1 MNEVKLCGVIEHTPQ
16 IQQTPGKIPLV
27 CFQLRITETLMLGNG
42 SAHNVSSYFPVR
54 CLGKKYLE
62 ALKQMAPSTEL
73 SVKGRLARQSY
84 ISKEGVHNDDTYVV
98 VTDEYGVIEQ
108 LNTLIKTKK

>member
-1 MNEVKLCGVIEHTPQ
+1 MNEVKLCGVIERSPQ
-16 IQQTPGKIPLV
+16 VYETPGKIPLV
-27 CFQLRITETLMLGNG
+27 CFPLRVTETLMLGNG

-73 SVKGRLARQSY
+73 SVKGRLARQPY
-84 ISKEGVHNDDTYVV
+84 ISKEGVRNNDTYMWW
-98 VTDEYGVIEQ
+98 
-108 LNTLIKTKK
+108 

>member
-1 MNEVKLCGVIEHTPQ
+1 MNEVKLCGVIERLPQ
-16 IQQTPGKIPLV
+16 VQETPGEIPLV